1 MRAKWAVWLPAAMV
15 AMLMLALAAAT
26 PAQEAEDKRPSQ
38 PLFHD
43 YYSGTV
49 TVQGVAAPAGAQL
62 IACVDNCD
70 TYRSDTVQVGD
81 NGAYTALILAPTDWR
96 MIGRDVAF
104 HIVNEH
110 GSIQADQIAEFIGV
124 YDLYTLALTFS
135 NAIPAAPTPTPQPTP
150 TPTPTPE
157 PTPTPQPTATPE
169 PTATP
174 QPTPTP
180 EPTATPEPTP
190 TAILPVTG
198 DTVVTRIPPLA
209 IVGGVALA
217 AAGLYALYLA
227 ARRARRSP

>member
-1 MRAKWAVWLPAAMV
+1 MRAKWTVWLPAAMV

-38 PLFHD
+38 PLLHD
-43 YYSGTV
+43 FYSGTV
-49 TVQGVAAPAGAQL
+49 TVQGVAAPAGVQL
-62 IACVDNCD
+62 IACVDSCG
-70 TYRSDTVQVGD
+70 TYRSDVVQVGD
-81 NGAYTALILAPTDWR
+81 NGSFTGLILAPTDRR
-96 MIGRDVAF
+96 MIGREVAF
-104 HIVNEH
+104 YIVNRY
-110 GSIQADQIAEFIGV
+110 GRVQADEIREFVGV

-135 NAIPAAPTPTPQPTP
+135 NAIPAAPEPTPQPTATPQP

-169 PTATP
+169 PTATL
-174 QPTPTP
+174 
-180 EPTATPEPTP
+180 EPTP

-198 DTVVTRIPPLA
+198 DTAVTRIPPLA

-227 ARRARRSP
+227 ARRARRNP